1 MQLIRLPQHRALL
14 TLWWGML
21 CVFCFF
27 FSLPLFSVVVPVYLS
42 YACLHFDFFYSFFF
56 LSLKC
61 SLFGKVSATWLE
73 SLMNK
78 FLYFSTVLLNL
89 VAPWVAILWICST
102 YPFPHL
108 LNEWGKQ
115 RKCFVKES
123 EVRFLEEE
131 GERRSRGRETG
142 ELVQMNNLYRIPGI
156 VCQGDDGRSFS
167 KPKQT
172 DYENTHTLCVCL
184 CVSQGSLT
192 RLPEAERPA
201 LFW

>member
-1 MQLIRLPQHRALL
+1 MPC
-14 TLWWGML
+14 WL
-21 CVFCFF
+21 CGGGCFVFFLFF
-27 FSLPLFSVVVPVYLS
+27 FRSLCSLLWSLFISRTLAYILI
-42 YACLHFDFFYSFFF
+42 FFILFFF

-142 ELVQMNNLYRIPGI
+142 ELMQMNNLYRIPGI

>member
-1 MQLIRLPQHRALL
+1 MVGDAL
-14 TLWWGML
+14 
-21 CVFCFF
+21 CFFSVF

-42 YACLHFDFFYSFFF
+42 YACLHFDFFYSCFF

>member
-1 MQLIRLPQHRALL
+1 MPC
-14 TLWWGML
+14 WL
-21 CVFCFF
+21 CGGGCFVFCFF
-27 FSLPLFSVVVPVYLS
+27 FLFFFAPSVLCCGPCLSLVRLPTFW
-42 YACLHFDFFYSFFF
+42 FFYYFFFF

-61 SLFGKVSATWLE
+61 SLFGKVSATRLE

-78 FLYFSTVLLNL
+78 LLYFSTVLLNL

-172 DYENTHTLCVCL
+172 DYENTHTLCL